1 MNRIKTDLTAMMMLG
16 ALVAASAASASDG
29 VEVNH
34 LGVNNTLVRVT
45 GDSRYLMLPVQ
56 ESTDDARINV
66 LVDGNVAETIYV
78 RLAKSK
84 TDYTVPFDL
93 TPYKG
98 HDVMLDVVI
107 PQSRGSVREA
117 KDDACWRGIVL
128 ADTFDTANREKYRP
142 AFHHTPLYGWMNDPN
157 GMFYKDGRWHL
168 YYQYNPYGSKW
179 QNMTWGHSVS
189 DDLVNWEH
197 LPEAIR
203 PNGLGSVFSGSCA
216 VDHDNT
222 AGFGSDAVIALYTS
236 AGTSQM
242 QSLASST
249 DDGLT
254 FNIYPSNPV
263 LTLESEARDP
273 KVFWN
278 DSTKEWNMI
287 LAHALDHEMLIFT
300 SPDMKTWTLQSSFG
314 KGMGAQ
320 GGVWECPDLF
330 ELPVAGTD
338 EKKWVLL
345 CNINPDGPFGGSGT
359 QYFVGDFDGKTFKA
373 DTDAAGNVSTKWLDY
388 GKDHYA
394 TVTWSDA
401 PNGRRV
407 ALGWMSNWQYAAD
420 VPTMQFRSANTL
432 PREMGLFR
440 APDGEVYASSAPS
453 PELEALRGKLAAKVK
468 KTTVGRKARSF
479 ALPSENGGICEIL
492 MDIEASK
499 AKTVNV
505 VFSNSQGE
513 KVVMQYDPAAATLSF
528 DRTQSGITDFSEG
541 FPAVTVTPTHEA
553 SGRIALRIFVDRS
566 SMEVFGNDGE
576 FVMTNLVFPRT
587 PYTAL
592 SVSAEGGNAKI
603 ENLRIYSLKSDN

>member
-1 MNRIKTDLTAMMMLG
+1 MMMLG
-16 ALVAASAASASDG
+16 ALAAASAASASDG

-45 GDSRYLMLPVQ
+45 GDSRYLLLPVQ

-128 ADTFDTANREKYRP
+128 ADTFDTANRETYRP
-142 AFHHTPLYGWMNDPN
+142 AFHHTPRYGWMNDPN

-300 SPDMKTWTLQSSFG
+300 SPDMKSWILQSSFG
-314 KGMGAQ
+314 KGLGAQ

-373 DTDAAGNVSTKWLDY
+373 DTDAAGDVSTKWLDY

-401 PNGRRV
+401 PDGRRV

-499 AKTVNV
+499 AKTVNI

-592 SVSAEGGNAKI
+592 SVSAEGGNAKV

>member
-1 MNRIKTDLTAMMMLG
+1 MMMLG
-16 ALVAASAASASDG
+16 ALAAASAASASDG

-45 GDSRYLMLPVQ
+45 GDSRYLLLPVQ

-78 RLAKSK
+78 RLANSK

-142 AFHHTPLYGWMNDPN
+142 AFHHTPRYGWMNDPN

-287 LAHALDHEMLIFT
+287 LAHALDHEMLILT
-300 SPDMKTWTLQSSFG
+300 SPDMKSWTLQSSFG
-314 KGMGAQ
+314 KGLGAQ

-401 PNGRRV
+401 PDGRRV

-453 PELEALRGKLAAKVK
+453 PELEALRGKLAAKVR

-592 SVSAEGGNAKI
+592 SVSTEGGNAKV

>member
-1 MNRIKTDLTAMMMLG
+1 MMMLG
-16 ALVAASAASASDG
+16 ALAAASAASASDG

-45 GDSRYLMLPVQ
+45 GDSRYLLLPVQ

-142 AFHHTPLYGWMNDPN
+142 AFHYTPRYGWMNDPN

-300 SPDMKTWTLQSSFG
+300 SPDMKSWTLQSSFG
-314 KGMGAQ
+314 KGLGAQ

-401 PNGRRV
+401 PDGRRV

-499 AKTVNV
+499 AKTVNI

-592 SVSAEGGNAKI
+592 SVSAEGGNAKV

>member
-1 MNRIKTDLTAMMMLG
+1 MMMLG
-16 ALVAASAASASDG
+16 ALAAASAASASDG

-45 GDSRYLMLPVQ
+45 GDSRYLLLPVQ

-142 AFHHTPLYGWMNDPN
+142 AFHHTPRYGWMNDPN

-287 LAHALDHEMLIFT
+287 LAHALDHEMLIFS
-300 SPDMKTWTLQSSFG
+300 SPDMKSWTLQSSFG
-314 KGMGAQ
+314 KGLGAQ

-401 PNGRRV
+401 PGGRRV

-479 ALPSENGGICEIL
+479 ALPSENGGICEIML
-492 MDIEASK
+492 EIDASK
-499 AKTVNV
+499 ASMVNLAL
-505 VFSNSQGE
+505 SNNQGE
-513 KVVMQYDPAAATLSF
+513 KVMMQYDTSAATLSF
-528 DRTQSGITDFSEG
+528 DRTESGITDFSEG

-592 SVSAEGGNAKI
+592 SVSAEGGNAKV

>member
-1 MNRIKTDLTAMMMLG
+1 MMMLG

-45 GDSRYLMLPVQ
+45 GDSRYLLLPVQ

-142 AFHHTPLYGWMNDPN
+142 AFHHTPRYGWMNDPN

-300 SPDMKTWTLQSSFG
+300 SPDMKSWTLQSSFG
-314 KGMGAQ
+314 KGLGAQ

-401 PNGRRV
+401 PDGRRV

-479 ALPSENGGICEIL
+479 ALPSENVGICEIL

-499 AKTVNV
+499 AKTVNI

-528 DRTQSGITDFSEG
+528 DSTQSGITDFSEG

-592 SVSAEGGNAKI
+592 SVSAEGGNAKV

>member
-1 MNRIKTDLTAMMMLG
+1 MMMLG
-16 ALVAASAASASDG
+16 ALAAASAASASDG

-45 GDSRYLMLPVQ
+45 GDSRYLLLPVQ

-142 AFHHTPLYGWMNDPN
+142 AFHHTPRYGWMNDPN

-300 SPDMKTWTLQSSFG
+300 SPDMKSWTLQSSFG
-314 KGMGAQ
+314 KGLGAQ

-401 PNGRRV
+401 PDGRRV

-499 AKTVNV
+499 AKTVNI

-592 SVSAEGGNAKI
+592 SVSAEGGNAKV

>member
-1 MNRIKTDLTAMMMLG
+1 MMMLG
-16 ALVAASAASASDG
+16 ALAAASAASASDG

-45 GDSRYLMLPVQ
+45 GDSRYLLLPVQ

-117 KDDACWRGIVL
+117 KDDACWRGVVL

-189 DDLVNWEH
+189 DNLVNWEH

-222 AGFGSDAVIALYTS
+222 AGFGNDAVIALYTS

-242 QSLASST
+242 QSLALST
-249 DDGLT
+249 DGGLT

-287 LAHALDHEMLIFT
+287 LAHALDHEMLIFS
-300 SPDMKTWTLQSSFG
+300 SPDMKSWTLQSSFG
-314 KGMGAQ
+314 KGLGAQ

-401 PNGRRV
+401 PDGRRV

-499 AKTVNV
+499 AKTVNIGL
-505 VFSNSQGE
+505 SNSQGE
-513 KVVMQYDPAAATLSF
+513 KVVMQYDSAAATLSF

-566 SMEVFGNDGE
+566 SMEVFGNGGE

>member
-1 MNRIKTDLTAMMMLG
+1 MMMLG

-45 GDSRYLMLPVQ
+45 GDSRYLLLPVQ
-56 ESTDDARINV
+56 ESTDDAKINV

-142 AFHHTPLYGWMNDPN
+142 AFHHTPRYGWMNDPN

-300 SPDMKTWTLQSSFG
+300 SPDMKSWTLQSSFG
-314 KGMGAQ
+314 KGLGAQ

-338 EKKWVLL
+338 EKKWVLM

-373 DTDAAGNVSTKWLDY
+373 DTDAAGDVSTKWLDY

-401 PNGRRV
+401 PDGRRV

-499 AKTVNV
+499 AKTVNI

-566 SMEVFGNDGE
+566 SMEVFGNGGE

-592 SVSAEGGNAKI
+592 SVSTEGGNAKV

>member
-1 MNRIKTDLTAMMMLG
+1 MMMLG

-45 GDSRYLMLPVQ
+45 GDSRYLLLPVQ
-56 ESTDDARINV
+56 ESTDDAKINV

-128 ADTFDTANREKYRP
+128 ADTFDTANRETYRP
-142 AFHHTPLYGWMNDPN
+142 AFHHTPRYGWMNDPN

-300 SPDMKTWTLQSSFG
+300 SPDMKSWTLQSSFG
-314 KGMGAQ
+314 KGLGAQ

-373 DTDAAGNVSTKWLDY
+373 DTDAAGDVSTKWLDY

-401 PNGRRV
+401 PDGRRV

-499 AKTVNV
+499 AKTVNI

-592 SVSAEGGNAKI
+592 SVSTEGGNAKV

>member
-1 MNRIKTDLTAMMMLG
+1 MMMLG
-16 ALVAASAASASDG
+16 ALAAASAASASDG

-45 GDSRYLMLPVQ
+45 GDSRYLLLPVQ

-142 AFHHTPLYGWMNDPN
+142 AFHHTPRYGWMNDPN

-300 SPDMKTWTLQSSFG
+300 SPDMKSWTLQSSFG
-314 KGMGAQ
+314 KGLGAQ

-401 PNGRRV
+401 PDGRRV

-499 AKTVNV
+499 AKTVNI

-592 SVSAEGGNAKI
+592 SVSTEGGNAKV

>member
-1 MNRIKTDLTAMMMLG
+1 MMMLG
-16 ALVAASAASASDG
+16 ALAAASAASASDG

-45 GDSRYLMLPVQ
+45 GDSRYLLLPVQ

-128 ADTFDTANREKYRP
+128 ADTFDTANRETYRP
-142 AFHHTPLYGWMNDPN
+142 AFHHTPRYGWMNDPN

-300 SPDMKTWTLQSSFG
+300 SPDMKSWILQSSFG
-314 KGMGAQ
+314 KGLGAQ

-373 DTDAAGNVSTKWLDY
+373 DTDAAGDVSTKWLDY

-401 PNGRRV
+401 PDGRRV

-592 SVSAEGGNAKI
+592 SVSAEGGNAKV

>member
-1 MNRIKTDLTAMMMLG
+1 MMMLG
-16 ALVAASAASASDG
+16 ALAAASAASASDG

-45 GDSRYLMLPVQ
+45 GDSRYLLLPVQ

-128 ADTFDTANREKYRP
+128 ADTFDTANRETYRP
-142 AFHHTPLYGWMNDPN
+142 AFHHTPRYGWMNDPN

-300 SPDMKTWTLQSSFG
+300 SPDMKSWILQSSFG
-314 KGMGAQ
+314 KGLGAQ

-373 DTDAAGNVSTKWLDY
+373 DTDAAGDVSTKWLDY

-401 PNGRRV
+401 PDGRRV

-453 PELEALRGKLAAKVK
+453 PELDALRGKLAAKVK

-499 AKTVNV
+499 AKTVNI

-592 SVSAEGGNAKI
+592 SVSAEGGNAKV

>member
-1 MNRIKTDLTAMMMLG
+1 MMMLG
-16 ALVAASAASASDG
+16 ALAAASAASASDG

-45 GDSRYLMLPVQ
+45 GDSRYLLLPVQ

-93 TPYKG
+93 IPYKG

-142 AFHHTPLYGWMNDPN
+142 AFHHTPRYGWMNDPN

-222 AGFGSDAVIALYTS
+222 AGFGNDAVIALYTS

-278 DSTKEWNMI
+278 DSTKEWNLI

-300 SPDMKTWTLQSSFG
+300 SPDMKSWTLQSSFG
-314 KGMGAQ
+314 KGLGAQ

-373 DTDAAGNVSTKWLDY
+373 DTDAADNVSTKWLDY

-401 PNGRRV
+401 PDGRRV

-440 APDGEVYASSAPS
+440 APDGKVYASSAPS

-468 KTTVGRKARSF
+468 KTTMGRKARSF

-541 FPAVTVTPTHEA
+541 FPAVTVTPTHET

-566 SMEVFGNDGE
+566 SMEVFGNNGQ

-592 SVSAEGGNAKI
+592 SVSTEGGNAKV

>member
-1 MNRIKTDLTAMMMLG
+1 MMMLG
-16 ALVAASAASASDG
+16 ALAAASAASATDG

-45 GDSRYLMLPVQ
+45 GDSRYLLLPVQ

-117 KDDACWRGIVL
+117 KDDACWHGIVL

-222 AGFGSDAVIALYTS
+222 AGFGNDAVIALYTS

-249 DDGLT
+249 DGGLT

-287 LAHALDHEMLIFT
+287 LAHALDHEMLIFS
-300 SPDMKTWTLQSSFG
+300 SPDMKNWALQSSFG
-314 KGMGAQ
+314 KGLGAQ

-401 PNGRRV
+401 PDGRRV

-453 PELEALRGKLAAKVK
+453 PELEALRGKLAAKVR

-499 AKTVNV
+499 AKTVNIV
-505 VFSNSQGE
+505 LSNSQGE

-592 SVSAEGGNAKI
+592 SVSAEGGNAKV

>member
-1 MNRIKTDLTAMMMLG
+1 MMMLG
-16 ALVAASAASASDG
+16 ALAAASAASASDG

-45 GDSRYLMLPVQ
+45 GDSRYLLLPVQ
-56 ESTDDARINV
+56 ESTDDAKINV

-142 AFHHTPLYGWMNDPN
+142 AFHHTPRYGWMNDPN

-300 SPDMKTWTLQSSFG
+300 SPDMKSWTLQSSFG
-314 KGMGAQ
+314 KGLGAQ

-373 DTDAAGNVSTKWLDY
+373 DTDAAGDVSTKWLDY

-401 PNGRRV
+401 PDGRRV

-499 AKTVNV
+499 AKTVNI

-592 SVSAEGGNAKI
+592 SVSAEGGNAKV

>member
-1 MNRIKTDLTAMMMLG
+1 MMMLG
-16 ALVAASAASASDG
+16 ALAAASAASASDG

-45 GDSRYLMLPVQ
+45 GDSRYLLLPVQ

-142 AFHHTPLYGWMNDPN
+142 AFHHTPRYGWMNDPN

-222 AGFGSDAVIALYTS
+222 AGFGNDAVIALYTS

-278 DSTKEWNMI
+278 DSTKEWNLI
-287 LAHALDHEMLIFT
+287 LAHALDHEMLIFS
-300 SPDMKTWTLQSSFG
+300 SPDMKSWTLQSSFG
-314 KGMGAQ
+314 KGLGAQ

-330 ELPVAGTD
+330 ELLVAGTD

-401 PNGRRV
+401 PDGRRV

-453 PELEALRGKLAAKVK
+453 PGLEALRGKLAAKVK